1 MYLDVFTSW
10 FTFNFWERHP
20 QWKEIFDP
28 TLLKFEDLFNGEW
41 VEKAFGI
48 DKAAYEKAFD
58 TWHKSNVK
66 LLEKYG
72 IMDFSNAL

>member
-1 MYLDVFTSW
+1 MYTDVYSSW
-10 FTFNFWERHP
+10 FTFDYWGRHP

-28 TLLKFEDLFNGEW
+28 TLQKFEDLFNGEW

-48 DKAAYEKAFD
+48 DRVGYEKAFNN
-58 TWHKSNVK
+58 WHNKNVK

-72 IMDFSNAL
+72 IMDFSDAL